1 MKKYIT
7 TNISRRR
14 IHIEAELPWG
24 WPCAWAW
31 RRIKRVFIYG
41 IV

>member
-7 TNISRRR
+7 TNISRSI
-14 IHIEAELPWG
+14 IHSEAELPWG

-31 RRIKRVFIYG
+31 RIRKRDFISNVF
-41 IV
+41 